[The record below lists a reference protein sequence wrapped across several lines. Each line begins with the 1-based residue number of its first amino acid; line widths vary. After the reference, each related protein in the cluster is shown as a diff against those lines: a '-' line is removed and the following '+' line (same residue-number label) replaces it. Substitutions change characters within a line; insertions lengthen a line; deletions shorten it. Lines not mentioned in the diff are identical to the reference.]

1 MDNSKY
7 GIPGVKATFLDYQA
21 KKSTA
26 AATGSVVVILG
37 DMPDTYKESDGTA
50 SGYKEKP
57 FPANNPMLV
66 SDAAKMS
73 DILTGANI
81 INGVSRSNDVS
92 NVMQM
97 LDLSQPT
104 AFNKIVTRNGLRPNL
119 LSLHE
124 KYQAIEYALE
134 NLANYPV
141 SRIVV
146 IGTSFDEGFDELPNI
161 EYFYLAGTGA
171 DTLRPFIKMD
181 SFKGFGYKVKAGDG
195 SFISQDPILV
205 KGKVNAND
213 FTITVGA
220 KTTVIPTALN
230 ADTALVET
238 TEETVINISSML
250 LTIPK
255 GIVGTDFEAT
265 INPVF
270 YNMKEVEIYNATIT
284 GENTVVADKVDKEIK
299 VIIAEGD
306 ENYTTNT
313 SGTLNFEFKKDV
325 LDPTKGYVYIEDE
338 QQNVIVAGNAT
349 NTITLTNG
357 KNTED
362 MYIETNGLKI
372 TFKPGIEFL
381 DTAVVN
387 GIVINYVPAGADI
400 VYRVGDFC
408 NDMTANLTEC
418 RSTFGVLPPKNESPK
433 EINKQY
439 NRLISLAKA
448 NRGFVKTIDAENK
461 RDLGIFI
468 DVVVGAV
475 KVNNIGGITNFSEAE
490 IKTING
496 ISIKVEKN
504 QLFSKGDMANIY
516 AYYRQEIFNEE
527 VEIAGVDNNSSED
540 YTILTLT
547 KSISNT
553 KLLNS
558 NSLKIEVINDK
569 DNKGT
574 YLAALYANV
583 VGNFGI
589 ESSYIKAV
597 MPGSAEIAYTREQII
612 KLVSL
617 GYTVINKSSTS
628 TTAEIIDTPT
638 MARNDSD
645 FTDQSTRDLMFYI
658 LEQLRNIAK
667 GYKGERFAEASKK
680 SLFESSL
687 KTVFEKQYGKTITAF
702 EMSVDYD
709 YLATT
714 RQIFI
719 DFGVTEAKTGK
730 EINIQGKLM

>member
-1 MDNSKY
+1 MNNSAY
-7 GIPGVKATFLDYQA
+7 GIPGVKTTFLDYQA
-21 KKSTA
+21 QKA
-26 AATGSVVVILG
+26 AIASVGSVVVILG

-81 INGVSRSNDVS
+81 INGVSRSNDIA

-104 AFNKIVTRNGLRPNL
+104 GFCKIVMRNGLRPNL

-124 KYQAIEYALE
+124 KYQAIEHALE

-146 IGTSFDEGFDELPNI
+146 IGAAFDEGFEELPNF
-161 EYFYLAGTGA
+161 EYFYLTGA
-171 DTLRPFIKMD
+171 GESTLKSFIKMD
-181 SFKGFGYKVKAGDG
+181 SFKGFGYKVKAEDG
-195 SFISQDPILV
+195 SFVSKDPILV
-205 KGKVNAND
+205 KGKVNIND
-213 FTITVGA
+213 FTLTVGT
-220 KTTVIPTALN
+220 KETIIPTTTNLTDAEVTIDAGAFLMVIPAGTTA
-230 ADTALVET
+230 V
-238 TEETVINISSML
+238 
-250 LTIPK
+250 
-255 GIVGTDFEAT
+255 DFEAT
-265 INPVF
+265 VNPVF
-270 YNMKEVEIYNATIT
+270 YNMKEVEIYNATIS
-284 GENTVVADKVDKEIK
+284 GENTITVDKINKELK
-299 VIIAEGD
+299 VTIAEGD
-306 ENYTTNT
+306 ENYTANT

-325 LDPTKGYVYIEDE
+325 VDATKGYVFIEDS
-338 QQNVIVAGNAT
+338 QQNVMVNGVLT
-349 NTITLTNG
+349 NTITLTDG
-357 KNTED
+357 KNTEE
-362 MYIETNGLKI
+362 MFIEVNGLKI

-381 DTAVVN
+381 DTATVN
-387 GIVINYVPAGADI
+387 GIVINYVPSGADI

-408 NDMTANLTEC
+408 NEMTANLTEC

-439 NRLISLAKA
+439 KRLVSLAKA

-461 RDLGIFI
+461 RDLGIFV

-475 KVNNIGGITNFSEAE
+475 KVNNIGGITNFAEAE

-496 ISIKVEKN
+496 ISLKVEKN
-504 QLFSKGDMANIY
+504 QLFSKGDIANIY
-516 AYYRQEIFNEE
+516 AYYRQDIFNEE
-527 VEIAGVDNNSSED
+527 VEIAGVDNNSSDD
-540 YTILTLT
+540 YTLLTLS
-547 KSISNT
+547 KPISNT

-583 VGNFGI
+583 VGNYGI
-589 ESSYIKAV
+589 DSSYIKATV
-597 MPGSAEIAYTREQII
+597 PGSAEISYTREQMI
-612 KLVSL
+612 KLISL

-628 TTAEIIDTPT
+628 TLPEIVDTPT

-658 LEQLRNIAK
+658 LSQLRNIAK

-680 SLFESSL
+680 ALFESSL
-687 KTVFEKQYGKTITAF
+687 KTVFEKQYGKTITSF
-702 EMSVDYD
+702 DLSVDYD

-719 DFGVTEAKTGK
+719 EFSVTEAKTGK

>member
-1 MDNSKY
+1 MNNSAY
-7 GIPGVKATFLDYQA
+7 GIPGVKTTFLDYQA
-21 KKSTA
+21 QKA
-26 AATGSVVVILG
+26 AIASAGSVVVILG

-57 FPANNPMLV
+57 FPANSPMLV

-81 INGVSRSNDVS
+81 INGVSRSNDIA
-92 NVMQM
+92 NIMQM
-97 LDLSQPT
+97 LDLTKPT
-104 AFNKIVTRNGLRPNL
+104 GFCKIVMRNGLRPNL

-124 KYQAIEYALE
+124 KYQAIENALE

-141 SRIVV
+141 SRVVV
-146 IGTSFDEGFDELPNI
+146 IGTAFDEGFDELPNV
-161 EYFYLAGTGA
+161 EYFYLTGA
-171 DTLRPFIKMD
+171 GESTLRPFIKMD
-181 SFKGFGYKVKAGDG
+181 SFKGFGYKIKPEDG
-195 SFISQDPILV
+195 SFVSKDPIVV
-205 KGKVNAND
+205 KGTVNAND
-213 FTITVGA
+213 FTITVGT
-220 KTTVIPTALN
+220 KETIIPTTTNLTDAEATIDTGAFLMVIPAGTTA
-230 ADTALVET
+230 V
-238 TEETVINISSML
+238 
-250 LTIPK
+250 
-255 GIVGTDFEAT
+255 DFEAT
-265 INPVF
+265 VNPVF
-270 YNMKEVEIYNATIT
+270 YNMKEVEIYNATIS
-284 GENTVVADKVDKEIK
+284 GENTITVDKINKELK

-306 ENYTTNT
+306 ENYTANT

-325 LDPTKGYVYIEDE
+325 VDATKGYVFIEDS
-338 QQNVIVAGNAT
+338 QQNVMVNGVLT
-349 NTITLTNG
+349 NTITLTDG
-357 KNTED
+357 KNTEE
-362 MYIETNGLKI
+362 MLIEVNGLKI

-381 DTAVVN
+381 DTATVN
-387 GIVINYVPAGADI
+387 GIVINYVPSGADI

-408 NDMTANLTEC
+408 NEMTANLTEC

-439 NRLISLAKA
+439 NRLVSLAKA

-461 RDLGIFI
+461 RDLGIFV

-475 KVNNIGGITNFSEAE
+475 KVNNIGGITNFAEAE

-496 ISIKVEKN
+496 ISLKVEKN
-504 QLFSKGDMANIY
+504 QLFSKGDIANIY
-516 AYYRQEIFNEE
+516 AYYRQDIFNEE
-527 VEIAGVDNNSSED
+527 VEIAGVDNNSSDD
-540 YTILTLT
+540 YTILTLS
-547 KSISNT
+547 KPISNT

-583 VGNFGI
+583 VGNYGI
-589 ESSYIKAV
+589 DSSYIKATV
-597 MPGSAEIAYTREQII
+597 PGSAEISYTREQMI
-612 KLVSL
+612 KLISL

-628 TTAEIIDTPT
+628 TLPEIVDTPT

-645 FTDQSTRDLMFYI
+645 FTDQSTRDLMFYM
-658 LEQLRNIAK
+658 LSQLRNIAK

-680 SLFESSL
+680 ALFESSL
-687 KTVFEKQYGKTITAF
+687 KTVFEKQYGKTITSF
-702 EMSVDYD
+702 ELSVDYD

-719 DFGVTEAKTGK
+719 EFSVTEAKTGK